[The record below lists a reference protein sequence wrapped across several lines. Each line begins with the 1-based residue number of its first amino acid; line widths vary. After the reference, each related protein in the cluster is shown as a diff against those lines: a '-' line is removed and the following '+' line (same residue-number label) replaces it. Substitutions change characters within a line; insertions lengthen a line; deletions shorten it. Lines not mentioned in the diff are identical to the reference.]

1 MTLYRQLVAFT
12 LVLFLV
18 LFAGTW
24 FARLQTMRAFLGAQL
39 ESHAQDTATSLGL
52 SISHQIQDLQQD
64 LPVAETM
71 ISAVFDRGYYQ
82 FIRLLDTGRQVRVD
96 RTLEVKI
103 EDVPD
108 WFVRMFPLDAP
119 EVGANVMVGWI
130 QAGTLLVKSHP
141 GYAYQTLWQGT
152 VSMTWWFVTCGVFVL
167 VAGGIGLR
175 VLLRPLVRVEQ
186 QAEALCRREYQFQD
200 CIPRTRELRRVVEVM
215 NRMTRKVQEMFQ
227 EQAALD
233 EEMRRQAYRDEV
245 TGLGNRRYFAGQV
258 GAHLD
263 RRDSDSTGVIFLV
276 QLRQLERVNN
286 ETGRA
291 AGDAL
296 LERGASLIREAAA
309 GFEQAVL
316 GRLSGA
322 DFGVYLPDA
331 PCWAAE
337 ILAADILKRLSSLFT
352 AGMAPEENVGH
363 VGAATHD
370 TAVALQRLLSE
381 ADLALRT
388 AAKSGPNAWH
398 VRTVAQ
404 EAGDTLAGRQQW
416 KAAIQKALDTHQIR
430 IFAQTVVAAN
440 DRQRILHLEL
450 FSRIVQDDGKLIS
463 AGTFLP
469 FAEHLNLVARLDR
482 MVLEQVG
489 RLDGGRFG
497 AQWVAVNLSPSSLR
511 DEGFSKWVTTFLDQ
525 LPSASPRI
533 IFEFTEFGAIQHLDR
548 VHKFRDQVQRKG
560 HAIGLDQY
568 GRGFSHLGYLQSLR
582 PEYVKI
588 DRSYSAEL
596 KGDQSDSRFFVAS
609 LGSVAHSID
618 IAVIAEG
625 VETESQLQAFEGLP
639 IDGLQGYLVDTPRR
653 LDEIGQA
660 G

>member
-12 LVLFLV
+12 LVLFLL

-24 FARLQTMRAFLGAQL
+24 IARLQTTRAFLSAQL
-39 ESHAQDTATSLGL
+39 ESHAQDTATFLGL
-52 SISHQIQDLQQD
+52 SISQQIQDLQQD
-64 LPVAETM
+64 LPIAETM
-71 ISAVFDRGYYQ
+71 ISAVFDRGYYR
-82 FIRLLDTGRQVRVD
+82 FIRLVDTGGQVLVD
-96 RTLEVKI
+96 RTLEIKV

-108 WFVRMFPLDAP
+108 WFVRMFPLEAP
-119 EVGANVMVGWI
+119 EAGANVMAGWI

-152 VSMTWWFVTCGVFVL
+152 VRMTWWFVACGVFVL

-175 VLLRPLVRVEQ
+175 FLLRPLVRVEQ
-186 QAEALCRREYQFQD
+186 QAEALCRREYQFQER
-200 CIPRTRELRRVVEVM
+200 IPRTRELRRVVEVM

-227 EQAALD
+227 EQAALA

-245 TGLGNRRYFAGQV
+245 TGLGNRRYFDGQV

-263 RRDSDSTGVIFLV
+263 RRDSDPAGVILLV
-276 QLRQLERVNN
+276 QIRNLERVNK

-296 LERGASLIREAAA
+296 LEKGASLIREAAA

-316 GRLSGA
+316 ARLSGA

-331 PCWAAE
+331 PVWAAE
-337 ILAADILKRLSSLFT
+337 TLAADILKRLGGLFA

-363 VGAATHD
+363 VGAATHE
-370 TAVALQRLLSE
+370 TAVTLRRLLSE

-388 AAKSGPNAWH
+388 AARSGPNAWQMRP
-398 VRTVAQ
+398 VTRD
-404 EAGDTLAGRQQW
+404 AGDTLAGKQQW
-416 KAAIQKALDTHQIR
+416 KAAIQQALDANRIR
-430 IFAQTVVAAN
+430 LLAQSVVAAR

-450 FSRIVQDDGKLIS
+450 FSQIVQDNGKPIS
-463 AGTFLP
+463 AGMFLP
-469 FAEHLNLVARLDR
+469 FAEHLNLVAALDR
-482 MVLEQVG
+482 LVLEQVG
-489 RLDGGRFG
+489 RLETGRLG
-497 AQWVAVNLSPSSLR
+497 AQWVAVNLSPLSLR
-511 DEGFSKWVTTFLDQ
+511 DEGFVQWITAFLER
-525 LPSASPRI
+525 LPAACPRI
-533 IFEFTEFGAIQHLDR
+533 IFEFTEFRAVQHLELVR
-548 VHKFRDQVQRKG
+548 KFRDQVRHRG

-588 DRSYSAEL
+588 DRAYSAEL
-596 KGDQSDSRFFVAS
+596 KGDQSDSRFFIAS

-625 VETESQLQAFEGLP
+625 VETESQLQALGGLP
-639 IDGLQGYLVDTPRR
+639 IDGLQGYLVDRPGP
-653 LDEIGQA
+653 LEEIGKS